1 MKRLFTKYGVIVLAL
16 AALIAVILSVMAY
29 FSTTAAVM
37 PNIAGI
43 LAAPFRSAGAA
54 VVETV
59 DAWRA
64 RLTEYDELKAEN
76 EALKLLIAEMKAS
89 IRQAEYDREENARLR
104 ELLDLR
110 QQRRDLYF
118 ESARIVEADSSNWSS
133 MLTINKGTAQDVAVG
148 DCVITET
155 GDLVGV
161 VTEAGLNLSTVRTV
175 LDSDTSI
182 GALVFRSGLI
192 AVAQGEF
199 SLMGQGRLGLAYL
212 GTNPDLVVGDLV
224 VTSGLGGYFPTQLVI
239 GCVEE
244 ITTGDDGMAQYAV
257 IAPSVDLEAL
267 TQVFV
272 ITSFDIV
279 D

>member
-118 ESARIVEADSSNWSS
+118 ESARIVEADNSNWSS

-148 DCVITET
+148 DCVITE
-155 GDLVGV
+155 
-161 VTEAGLNLSTVRTV
+161 
-175 LDSDTSI
+175 TSI

-257 IAPSVDLEAL
+257 ITPSVDLEAL

-272 ITSFDIV
+272 VTSFDIV